1 MGVANLNGM
10 LYAVGGECEGSKS
23 YEPTQYLD
31 TVECYNPKTN
41 LWMTK
46 SKMSQPRSFAAIA
59 VLNGVYIRMY
69 LHVCAYHSIC
79 MHVYKFSVYFYIRI
93 YTYIRT

>member
-1 MGVANLNGM
+1 MLHVQVRTAVGVVNLNGM

-46 SKMSQPRSFAAIA
+46 AKMSQPRSFAAIA
-59 VLNGVYIRMY
+59 VLHGVYTRMY
-69 LHVCAYHSIC
+69 VPSLVCLS
-79 MHVYKFSVYFYIRI
+79 
-93 YTYIRT
+93 